1 MESVLFPIL
10 ITVAAVGAGLAVR
23 MREATRQTRET
34 ARMVEAERIVALL
47 SNRQPGVWDQDEL
60 RSRVQQTARDF
71 WLAPT
76 REALAGL
83 AQWVGPELLASARE
97 AWPSASVKRESTVA
111 FEGRVAF
118 MHVSE
123 GGEPADRLIAR
134 LVAKRETRWLDAN
147 GKAFKHDRPRTTATF
162 HTWIHIDG
170 QGWQLTAIA
179 EAMPSSEPPP
189 SSVSCRILPQPAT
202 EPLEHNP

>member
-1 MESVLFPIL
+1 MLESVLFPIV
-10 ITVAAVGAGLAVR
+10 ITAAALGAGLAVR
-23 MREATRQTRET
+23 VRAAQRQTRET

-47 SNRQPGVWDQDEL
+47 SSRQPGVWDQDEL
-60 RSRVQQTARDF
+60 RHRVQQTARDF
-71 WLAPT
+71 WTAPT

-83 AQWVGPELLASARE
+83 AQWVGPDLLASARQH
-97 AWPSASVKRESTVA
+97 WPSASVKREATVA

-118 MHVSE
+118 MHVAE
-123 GGEPADRLIAR
+123 GGPHADRLIAR

-147 GKAFKHDRPRTTATF
+147 GKAIRHDRQRVSQTF

-179 EAMPSSEPPP
+179 EAMPTSEPPP
-189 SSVSCRILPQPAT
+189 SSVSCRILPQAAS
-202 EPLEHNP
+202 EPLEH